1 MRDMMRRIPASPR
14 CKMCAAPFGKPGGM
28 VLRYLGYGPWQP
40 NASICKV
47 CIRSIQGM
55 AGGTEVEISIL
66 FADIRDSTAV
76 AERIS
81 AAEFGRLLNRFY
93 LVAAKAIDHA
103 GGIVDKFVGDG
114 VVALFIPG
122 FDGPQYAEHAIAAGR
137 GLLAALRDP
146 GSGLTQ
152 LPIGIGVHTGV
163 AYVGAVGG
171 GEQQLDF
178 TALGDSVNTA
188 ARLSSVA
195 GPGELLVSADAAVGW
210 SPGHGWSRA
219 AAPRAE
225 GPDRAGRR
233 LGHPRAAGRKSN
245 ALEASRHLSAGRR
258 LSWLEPAR
266 LVRQGVRD
274 RGDRGIEG
282 GPIAS
287 LVRRPGLARADG
299 HHDLDGAGGGRGGQR
314 LGDVVPTDPID
325 RPAIERHDARPMPPA
340 SRPRRPAGVS
350 RRGRGRAAKGRPG
363 AGRRRR
369 RGVRSDRGSP

>member
-1 MRDMMRRIPASPR
+1 MTDPTDATTPSKADELWHLYLSGEQGTQQMRDLMRRIPASPR

-40 NASICKV
+40 NGSICKV

-66 FADIRDSTAV
+66 FADIRDSTTV

-93 LVAAKAIDHA
+93 RVAAKAIDHA

-114 VVALFIPG
+114 VIALFIPG

-137 GLLAALRDP
+137 GLQAALKDP

-171 GEQQLDF
+171 AEQQLDF
-178 TALGDSVNTA
+178 TALGDAVNTT

-195 GPGELLVSADAAVGW
+195 GPGELLVSADAATA
-210 SPGHGWSRA
+210 GHLATHG
-219 AAPRAE
+219 
-225 GPDRAGRR
+225 
-233 LGHPRAAGRKSN
+233 
-245 ALEASRHLSAGRR
+245 LERRHLE
-258 LSWLEPAR
+258 L
-266 LVRQGVRD
+266 
-274 RGDRGIEG
+274 
-282 GPIAS
+282 
-287 LVRRPGLARADG
+287 
-299 HHDLDGAGGGRGGQR
+299 
-314 LGDVVPTDPID
+314 
-325 RPAIERHDARPMPPA
+325 
-340 SRPRRPAGVS
+340 
-350 RRGRGRAAKGRPG
+350 KGRTEPVD
-363 AGRRRR
+363 AW
-369 RGVRSDRGSP
+369 VIKEQPVGSRTA

>member
-1 MRDMMRRIPASPR
+1 VTEPTEATTPSKADELWHLYLSGEQGTQKMRDMMRRIPASPR

-40 NASICKV
+40 NGSICKV

-66 FADIRDSTAV
+66 FADIRDSTMV

-137 GLLAALRDP
+137 GLLAAVRDP
-146 GSGLTQ
+146 GSGLTE
-152 LPIGIGVHTGV
+152 LPIGIGVHMGV

-195 GPGELLVSADAAVGW
+195 GPGELLVSA
-210 SPGHGWSRA
+210 A
-219 AAPRAE
+219 AAT
-225 GPDRAGRR
+225 AGH
-233 LGHPRAAGRKSN
+233 LATDG
-245 ALEASRHLSAGRR
+245 LEQRHLE
-258 LSWLEPAR
+258 L
-266 LVRQGVRD
+266 
-274 RGDRGIEG
+274 
-282 GPIAS
+282 
-287 LVRRPGLARADG
+287 
-299 HHDLDGAGGGRGGQR
+299 
-314 LGDVVPTDPID
+314 
-325 RPAIERHDARPMPPA
+325 
-340 SRPRRPAGVS
+340 
-350 RRGRGRAAKGRPG
+350 KGRTEPVDAWVIHG
-363 AGRRRR
+363 QP
-369 RGVRSDRGSP
+369 VGSRTP